1 MLLHIL
7 LARKLPCML
16 LHVVSMFQPLLHLE
30 GKRML
35 IKQLQRELCHMCNYI
50 LLIRLSQFL
59 IHTS

>member
-1 MLLHIL
+1 
-7 LARKLPCML
+7 ML